1 NKAMFDSLKVI
12 AKESPSAG
20 TQAQQVTRGAVGDD
34 SEDKEMLNYHVL
46 LIENMNHYLEEV
58 DDGGRPGVLAD
69 WKDLANS
76 ERAEA
81 LNGYVGRVIRR
92 PLGKLLDFLDSIES
106 LLATHPNNPTTIA
119 SRPSYSRKAAR
130 NLLSQYDSK
139 EVRRGID
146 TLRKRIEKHFG
157 DADEEA
163 ISHKLI
169 ALVSKNCQVAYER
182 AIDRMERI
190 IGQVYPAAEG
200 EKSVEIDFSKT
211 DVQAGFR
218 R

>member
-1 NKAMFDSLKVI
+1 M
-12 AKESPSAG
+12 
-20 TQAQQVTRGAVGDD
+20 
-34 SEDKEMLNYHVL
+34 
-46 LIENMNHYLEEV
+46 
-58 DDGGRPGVLAD
+58 
-69 WKDLANS
+69 
-76 ERAEA
+76 
-81 LNGYVGRVIRR
+81 
-92 PLGKLLDFLDSIES
+92 
-106 LLATHPNNPTTIA
+106 
-119 SRPSYSRKAAR
+119 
-130 NLLSQYDSK
+130 LSQYDSK

-169 ALVSKNCQVAYER
+169 AVVSKNCQAAYEK

-190 IGQVYPAAEG
+190 ISQVYPAAEG

-211 DVQAGFR
+211 DVEAGFR